1 MRACVSLA
9 VAIVVTGCMGPSMSV
24 GARIPSSRL
33 VAMPAVGDAFSLT
46 GDGSF
51 VANDRLAA
59 LAAPSINDSI
69 NYRLHVHGVRLFD
82 WDVIRQLPN
91 EHDFVEW
98 SVHSMQEIMAE
109 NLGKGYRSHD
119 SVGQFRYRGDLGAW
133 RRKLAGDYLLVS
145 YFIIGYDARDRS
157 AFAATHAARRA
168 LACIVD
174 LSGGQMVWCRYTD
187 IGMEVVLTRDG
198 AQDVV
203 DRLLEAMLARGDRV
217 DRGQ

>member
-1 MRACVSLA
+1 
-9 VAIVVTGCMGPSMSV
+9 
-24 GARIPSSRL
+24 
-33 VAMPAVGDAFSLT
+33 MPAIGETFSLT
-46 GDGSF
+46 GEGNF
-51 VANDRLAA
+51 IPNDRLAA
-59 LAAPSINDSI
+59 LAAPSINDSL
-69 NYRLHVHGVRLFD
+69 NYRLRVHGVRTFN
-82 WDVIRQLPN
+82 WEVIQQLPN

-98 SVHSMQEIMAE
+98 SAHSIEEIIAE
-109 NLGKGYRSHD
+109 NIDRAYHED
-119 SVGQFRYRGDLGAW
+119 SVGRFRYHGDLGAW
-133 RRKLAGDYLLVS
+133 RRTLAADYLLVS

-174 LSGGQMVWCRYTD
+174 LSGGQIVWCRYSD
-187 IGMEVVLTRDG
+187 IGTEVVLTRDG